1 VTLPVTTQVPV
12 VEAVFPLAGKTL
24 PREHAQA
31 LKHAL
36 VERLPWLEE
45 DAGAGIHP
53 AEAGHRAGA
62 VALLS
67 QAHAPDSAGACATG
81 WTN

>member
-1 VTLPVTTQVPV
+1 MGRSLTALGANSGAQVTLPVTTQVPV

-24 PREHAQA
+24 PRDYAQA

-45 DAGAGIHP
+45 DAAAGIHP
-53 AEAGHRAGA
+53 
-62 VALLS
+62 LK
-67 QAHAPDSAGACATG
+67 
-81 WTN
+81 